1 MFAVS
6 QFRVDTVILWQ
17 WRFLTLT
24 GRSLKSGLLLMGRF
38 MVIVTSVSLFTFSTS
53 TTELSHGIEH
63 LLRPLQK
70 VRFPAHETAL
80 VFNIT
85 IRFIPILLEET
96 ERIMKAQASRGA
108 SFGTGR
114 MNIIRR
120 FVRLLPLFVPIF
132 LVSLRHAQNLGEA
145 MESRCYLGGE
155 GRTHLVQLR
164 AERRDYAVLMVGV
177 AVAGIAIITS
187 RYDMDGILFE
197 YLKSAFA

>member
-1 MFAVS
+1 
-6 QFRVDTVILWQ
+6 
-17 WRFLTLT
+17 
-24 GRSLKSGLLLMGRF
+24 MGRF
-38 MVIVTSVSLFTFSTS
+38 MVIVTCVSLFTFSTS
-53 TTELSHGIEH
+53 TTELTHGVEH

-70 VRFPAHETAL
+70 IRFPAHETAL

-85 IRFIPILLEET
+85 MRFIPILLEET

-108 SFGTGR
+108 SFGKGR

-132 LVSLRHAQNLGEA
+132 LVSLRHAQNLAEA

-164 AERRDYAVLMVGV
+164 AGRRDYSVLLIGV
-177 AVAGIAIITS
+177 AMAGVAIGMNM
-187 RYDMDGILFE
+187 YDMDGILFRT
-197 YLKSAFA
+197 LKSVFA